1 MSSHNNP
8 TGIFQDLPRGHFSGG
23 ANLAGEGDNEL
34 RKVIVNQRARQRGV
48 IPSARMAASVN
59 PTNGDII
66 CTIGGKQFKCVTSLA
81 AADTFVQVKREA
93 SAALTYANL
102 VDAINGTTSTK
113 DSKWVEATTAF
124 DKRVL
129 ADLVTAT
136 VLRLRGAVRRG
147 GVVSAQV
154 AESTTL
160 AAAVSG
166 GASSWSVDNLNAT
179 GKALEDQDIAIFDV
193 TVTQRM
199 LTAGVIY
206 IELPF
211 TIGGETH
218 KVHGAANDTIDTND
232 LVSWSGSTLTLT
244 VAVGGYNPLSGL
256 AVGSRIAFVVW
267 S

>member
-1 MSSHNNP
+1 MSTHNNP
-8 TGIFQDLPRGHFSGG
+8 TGIFQNLPRGHFDG
-23 ANLAGEGDNEL
+23 AAHVPGEADDDL
-34 RKVIVNQRARQRGV
+34 RKILVNQRARQRGV

-59 PTNGDII
+59 PTADDIA
-66 CTIGGKQFKCVTSLA
+66 CTIGGKQFKVVASLGA
-81 AADTFVQVKREA
+81 AGTFVQVKREA

-102 VDAINGTTSTK
+102 VDAINGTTSTQ

-124 DKRVL
+124 DKRVV
-129 ADLVTAT
+129 ADMVTST
-136 VLRLRGAVRRG
+136 VLRLRGAVKRG
-147 GVVSAQV
+147 GAVSAQV

-160 AAAVSG
+160 AAAVTA
-166 GASSWSVDNLNAT
+166 GATYWSVDNLNAT

-199 LTAGVIY
+199 LTVGVIN

-244 VAVGGYNPLSGL
+244 VAVGGYGPLSGL
-256 AVGSRIAFVVW
+256 AVGSRIAFIVW